1 MKKILLDTNFL
12 MAWGQFKVDIFTQID
27 KISTFRYELFILD
40 KNLDEL
46 NKIIEEQK
54 GKDKDAAK
62 IALKLID
69 VKGIKIMKTKSN
81 QKTDDLILDLA
92 SKKDFIVATQD
103 KFLKSRLKE
112 KSVPMI
118 VLRQKKKV
126 IFYS

>member
-27 KISTFRYELFILD
+27 KISTFRYELFTLD

-92 SKKDFIVATQD
+92 SKNDFIVATQD

-118 VLRQKKKV
+118 VLRQKKKM

>member
-27 KISTFRYELFILD
+27 KISTFRYELFTLD

-69 VKGIKIMKTKSN
+69 VKGIEIMKTNSN

-112 KSVPMI
+112 KNVPMI
-118 VLRQKKKV
+118 VLRQKKGA

>member
-12 MAWGQFKVDIFTQID
+12 MAWGQFKVDIFMQID
-27 KISTFRYELFILD
+27 KISTFRYELFTLD
-40 KNLDEL
+40 KNMDEL

-69 VKGIKIMKTKSN
+69 VKGIEIMKTNSN

-92 SKKDFIVATQD
+92 SKKGFIVATQD
-103 KFLKSRLKE
+103 KFLKSRLRE
-112 KSVPMI
+112 KSVPMM

>member
-69 VKGIKIMKTKSN
+69 VKGIKIVKTKSN

>member
-27 KISTFRYELFILD
+27 KISTFRYELFTLD

-69 VKGIKIMKTKSN
+69 VKGIKIVKTKSN

-112 KSVPMI
+112 KRVPMM

>member
-27 KISTFRYELFILD
+27 KISTFRYELFTLD

-92 SKKDFIVATQD
+92 SKNDFIVATQD

-112 KSVPMI
+112 KSVPMM

>member
-27 KISTFRYELFILD
+27 KISTFRYELFVLD
-40 KNLDEL
+40 KNLEEL

-69 VKGIKIMKTKSN
+69 VKGINIVKTKSN
-81 QKTDDLILDLA
+81 QKTDDIILDLA
-92 SKKDFIVATQD
+92 YKKDFIVATQD
-103 KFLKSRLKE
+103 KVLKSRLRE

-118 VLRQKKKV
+118 VLRQKKGA

>member
-27 KISTFRYELFILD
+27 KISTFRYELFTLD

-112 KSVPMI
+112 KRVPMM

>member
-12 MAWGQFKVDIFTQID
+12 MAWGQFKVDIFMQID
-27 KISTFRYELFILD
+27 KISTFRYELFTLD

-112 KSVPMI
+112 KRVPMM